1 MAHSTTIRVDGATDA
16 TVGSANL
23 VQVIERVGQPTQYR
37 IEYSLD
43 ISEGD
48 FPLLKDGKLGPETEL
63 ELLVSTDE
71 QTECLVKGP
80 IYGQEIHFEHGGGG
94 SSLIVLGADS
104 LLKLDR
110 EDKAVAWTDVT
121 DSDAV
126 STILSQAG
134 LGTDVDATSAGH
146 FELKHTLIQR
156 ETDLAFVRRLARRNG
171 NLFWV
176 SCDANGVE
184 TAHFKRPQLDG
195 EAKCEIV
202 INLNEPRANVTS
214 LDLSWDT
221 ERPTRADAF
230 EVDLNTKS
238 EISSAVQRS
247 PLSSLGGNGLADIT
261 TDVRMVHLRAPVD
274 DQGDLQARAE
284 GVLIE
289 SSFFIKASGSTTF
302 SALGK
307 VLRSHTLVDLQGVG
321 SRHSGHWFCSAVKHS
336 IGLSEHTME
345 FELIR
350 NGWSN

>member
-1 MAHSTTIRVDGATDA
+1 MAHSTTIRVAGSTDA
-16 TVGSANL
+16 TAGSANSI
-23 VQVIERVGQPTQYR
+23 QVVERIGQSTQFR

-43 ISEGD
+43 IAEGD
-48 FPLLKDGKLGPETEL
+48 FPLLKDGRLGPGTEM
-63 ELLVSTDE
+63 ELLVSTGE

-134 LGTDVDATSAGH
+134 LGADVETTNSGH

-171 NLFWV
+171 SLFWV
-176 SCDANGVE
+176 SCDENGVE
-184 TAHFKRPQLDG
+184 TAHFKRPPLDG
-195 EAKCEIV
+195 VSKCEIV
-202 INLNEPRANVTS
+202 INLKEPRPNVTS

-230 EVDLNTKS
+230 EVDLNTKAD
-238 EISSAVQRS
+238 ISGEVQRS
-247 PLSSLGGNGLADIT
+247 PLSSLGGNGLSDIT
-261 TDVRMVHLRAPVD
+261 SDVRVVHLRAPVD
-274 DQGDLQARAE
+274 DKGDLQARAE
-284 GVLIE
+284 GALIE

-307 VLRSHTLVDLQGVG
+307 ILRSHTLVDLQGVG
-321 SRHSGHWFCSAVKHS
+321 SRHSGPWFCSAVKHA
-336 IGLSEHTME
+336 IDLSEHTME